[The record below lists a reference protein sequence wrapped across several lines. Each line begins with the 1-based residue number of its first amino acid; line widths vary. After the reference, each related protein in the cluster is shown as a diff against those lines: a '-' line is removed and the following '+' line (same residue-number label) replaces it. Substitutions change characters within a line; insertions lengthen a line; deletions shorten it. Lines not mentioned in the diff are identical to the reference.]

1 MIAILLHIGQDIS
14 IFSKD
19 IVAIIDY
26 STIQESESNQ
36 EFLKTAEEEGF
47 LMSLTDKPHSFVVTI
62 DRTYPISAITLAKR
76 VGEFQNSLL

>member
-1 MIAILLHIGQDIS
+1 VIAILLHIGQDIS

-62 DRTYPISAITLAKR
+62 DRIYLSPISAITLAKR
-76 VGEFQNSLL
+76 VGEFPK